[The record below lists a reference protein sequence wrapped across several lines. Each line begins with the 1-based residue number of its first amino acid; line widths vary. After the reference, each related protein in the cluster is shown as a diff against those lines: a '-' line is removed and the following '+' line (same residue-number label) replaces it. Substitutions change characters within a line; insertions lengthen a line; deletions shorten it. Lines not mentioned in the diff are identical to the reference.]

1 MGPGFLKPKTLH
13 ILLNDAMFQQCFEKT
28 STLMFLTMFEKKHRL
43 NDASNDVNRPP
54 LVTGPLKGKLK
65 IQITNK
71 HGGKTS

>member
-1 MGPGFLKPKTLH
+1 MSEFRRPLLEMLAHLKNIDVDVFDDVLQNT
-13 ILLNDAMFQQCFEKT
+13 
-28 STLMFLTMFEKKHRL
+28 KHRA